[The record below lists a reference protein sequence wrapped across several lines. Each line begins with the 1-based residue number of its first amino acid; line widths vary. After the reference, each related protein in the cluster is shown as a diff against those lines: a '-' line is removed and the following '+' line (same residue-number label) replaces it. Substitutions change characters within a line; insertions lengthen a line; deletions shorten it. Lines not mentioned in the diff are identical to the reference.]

1 MSLTSKIAAASK
13 RVGGRLATDKTNRE
27 QGYQYLS
34 ADAILS
40 VGGQALAEEGVVIFP
55 CVIDWAVNQ
64 FTTEKGKTRYDA
76 RVNYVFTVA
85 ADEEARDFVWVGLGS
100 DYVVPDKAYYKAVTS
115 GHRYFVAKLLN
126 VGAFNEDGE
135 HEQAEDIGAGTT
147 KPVMEAAPR
156 CPKCH
161 GPMWDNREGKKNP
174 KAPDFK
180 CKNKACDGAVWVD
193 SLPAAPAAQADPI
206 IAKAETTAPPVGP
219 MTPAQLR
226 TWLREAAV
234 RFANDAPLPEGWR
247 KAIIGHLSRLTGGD
261 AGRHTFLAWA
271 FGVQSSNALTEGA
284 WHALYSWLDICKADD
299 GKFYPSD
306 LAIAEAKLAMAAMA
320 EVEAQKDALS

>member
-40 VGGQALAEEGVVIFP
+40 AGGQALAEEGVVISP
-55 CVIDWAVNQ
+55 SVIDWTVNQ

-85 ADEEARDFVWVGLGS
+85 ADDEAKDFVWVGLGS

-115 GHRYFVAKLLN
+115 GHKYFVAKLLN

-156 CPKCH
+156 CPKCS

-180 CKNKACDGAVWVD
+180 CKNKACDGAIWQD
-193 SLPAAPAAQADPI
+193 AAPAPAAQPEPAISQTTFPEP
-206 IAKAETTAPPVGP
+206 ETVHDQPRLTDW
-219 MTPAQLR
+219 Q
-226 TWLREAAV
+226 
-234 RFANDAPLPEGWR
+234 R
-247 KAIIGHLSRLTGGD
+247 KALHA
-261 AGRHTFLAWA
+261 AGSAYYGKAWEDKRHELVSKVTR
-271 FGVQSSNALTEGA
+271 GRTQSSADLTPIEANTLIDGINRKANEDAAKTAYLGNGA
-284 WHALYSWLDICKADD
+284 AQAVIDSTGQVLDQYQDP
-299 GKFYPSD
+299 F
-306 LAIAEAKLAMAAMA
+306 
-320 EVEAQKDALS
+320 

>member
-55 CVIDWAVNQ
+55 SVIDWAVNQ

-115 GHRYFVAKLLN
+115 GHKYFVAKLLN

-193 SLPAAPAAQADPI
+193 SLPAAPAAQPEPTIFDQPETVTDLPRLTDWQRKALHAAGAAYYGKAWDDKRHALVLAVTKGRTQSSADLTPDEANALI
-206 IAKAETTAPPVGP
+206 DGINRKANEDAAKASLG
-219 MTPAQLR
+219 M
-226 TWLREAAV
+226 
-234 RFANDAPLPEGWR
+234 
-247 KAIIGHLSRLTGGD
+247 
-261 AGRHTFLAWA
+261 
-271 FGVQSSNALTEGA
+271 
-284 WHALYSWLDICKADD
+284 
-299 GKFYPSD
+299 
-306 LAIAEAKLAMAAMA
+306 MAMA
-320 EVEAQKDALS
+320 EDVEYGIDPRDGMPFGAK

>member
-40 VGGQALAEEGVVIFP
+40 AGGQALAEEGVVIFP
-55 CVIDWAVNQ
+55 SVIDWTVNQ

-85 ADEEARDFVWVGLGS
+85 ADDEAKDFVWVGLGS

-115 GHRYFVAKLLN
+115 GHKYFVAKLLN

-156 CPKCH
+156 CPKCS

-180 CKNKACDGAVWVD
+180 CKNKACDGAIWQD
-193 SLPAAPAAQADPI
+193 AAPAPAAQSEPAI
-206 IAKAETTAPPVGP
+206 SQTTFPDQDTPTGP

-226 TWLREAAV
+226 PWLLEAAG
-234 RFANDAPLPEGWR
+234 RFANDPPLPEGWR
-247 KAIIGHLSRLTGGD
+247 KAIIGRLSLLTGGD

-271 FGVQSSNALTEGA
+271 FGVQSSNDLTEGA
-284 WHALYSWLDICKADD
+284 WHALYSWLDIRKADD

-306 LAIAEAKLAMAAMA
+306 LAIAEVKLAMAALA
-320 EVEAQKDALS
+320 ELIVPL